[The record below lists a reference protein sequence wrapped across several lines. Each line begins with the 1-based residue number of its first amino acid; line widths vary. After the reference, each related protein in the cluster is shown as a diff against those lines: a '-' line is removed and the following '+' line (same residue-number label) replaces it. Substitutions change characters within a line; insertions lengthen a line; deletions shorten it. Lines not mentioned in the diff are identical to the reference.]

1 MPGAISN
8 DAAGSALARRRN
20 GSNNEFPTMPRSTT
34 ALRMNFGSIAIV
46 LLLLTIANGSPVVA
60 KRVLGDRWAW
70 PVDGDARFIDGQPLF
85 GHSKTIRGLVV
96 ASRWAFAT
104 PLIGL
109 DWRSG
114 ATHRFGVDVR
124 RSLFQFHQRRMG
136 MAPSSRAAGLD
147 QIPESLFPALL
158 AMRLMASPRR
168 RHGDHDPV
176 RCRRADR
183 VAGLSNAQN
192 SRPAVLNAIIR
203 RRTGD
208 GA

>member
-1 MPGAISN
+1 MPS
-8 DAAGSALARRRN
+8 
-20 GSNNEFPTMPRSTT
+20 STT

-96 ASRWAFAT
+96 GVALPAFAT

-114 ATHRFGVDVR
+114 ALIALASMCGD
-124 RSLFQFHQRRMG
+124 LFSSFIKRRMG

-158 AMRLMASPRR
+158 AMRLMGVTPADVTAITILFVVGAPIAS
-168 RHGDHDPV
+168 
-176 RCRRADR
+176 R
-183 VAGLSNAQN
+183 VCQMLK
-192 SRPAVLNAIIR
+192 IR
-203 RRTGD
+203 D
-208 GA
+208 QPY